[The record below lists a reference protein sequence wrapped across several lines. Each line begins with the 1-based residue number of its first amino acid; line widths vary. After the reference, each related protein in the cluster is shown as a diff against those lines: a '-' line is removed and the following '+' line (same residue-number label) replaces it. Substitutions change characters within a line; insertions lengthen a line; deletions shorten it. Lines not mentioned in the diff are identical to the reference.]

1 MAHFKFRSLPRRPRA
16 SSRSKRRIRAA
27 TPVNTKFHFPPAPGA
42 PPVKSMS
49 SHVILL
55 TDAHEAPAYELIEAL
70 RAAGVKT
77 LIEGLR
83 EVEVEKALAQQKK
96 REGKVEAEGPPPLA
110 VLYEVV
116 PGADMVELH
125 TAIDH
130 SKAFWPGAPLIA
142 CRRQTNG
149 YQSHNLRSLDGAS
162 LKRLGFA
169 AIADKSAQLP
179 ALLREIEGHGNTG
192 ELRLPEL
199 IQEPVTSTPSS
210 LPPKI
215 KFSHLRAA
223 YELVCSLH
231 FSGDQ
236 SGAANTALAGL
247 QDLVDADRW
256 AIYLFTEAKGLEGS
270 TLEAIAVHKAGQEQR
285 TEDDWGRL
293 LNAEPDLP
301 IGSETKAAKRAAA
314 GMGTI
319 KRKERGQFVVAVPL
333 ICGERILGV
342 IEGIREGSGAYA
354 FKKTDVALLD
364 SLALPIASAL
374 ANAVR
379 IAEAERLSQT
389 DDLTKLHNARY
400 LRQFLLNEIRRAR
413 RYGTSVAALFLDLDD
428 FKRINDEH
436 GHLVGSHVLM
446 EIAAVILSSVRD
458 TDAVARYGGDEFVIV
473 LPDTGIE
480 LAGSV
485 AERIRQKISRH
496 YFTGG
501 RRLQLSLTASFGV
514 ATFPKHASS
523 PQQLIACADTA
534 MYEAKA
540 ANKNCVRFAADLPAK
555 EPLQELIESVEAE
568 LVTSDN

>member
-1 MAHFKFRSLPRRPRA
+1 M
-16 SSRSKRRIRAA
+16 
-27 TPVNTKFHFPPAPGA
+27 
-42 PPVKSMS
+42 

-83 EVEVEKALAQQKK
+83 EVEVEVALAKQRK
-96 REGKVEAEGPPPLA
+96 REGVADSDGPPPLA

-130 SKAFWPGAPLIA
+130 AKAFWPGAPLVA

-149 YQSHNLRSLDGAS
+149 YQSHNLRSLDSAT
-162 LKRLGFA
+162 LKRLGFL

-179 ALLREIEGHGNTG
+179 AMLREIEGHAGSG
-192 ELRLPEL
+192 ELRLPENF
-199 IQEPVTSTPSS
+199 EPPVETSPAS

-215 KFSHLRAA
+215 KFSDLRAA
-223 YELVCSLH
+223 FDLVTSLH
-231 FSGDQ
+231 YSGDQ
-236 SGAANTALAGL
+236 NGAANTALAGL
-247 QDLVDADRW
+247 QGLIKADRW
-256 AIYLFTEAKGLEGS
+256 AIYLFSESKDFDSGP
-270 TLEAIAVHKAGQEQR
+270 LEAIAVRKAGQEGFKP
-285 TEDDWGRL
+285 DDEWERL
-293 LNAEPDLP
+293 LEPDLP
-301 IGSETKAAKRAAA
+301 LGGETKAARRAAA
-314 GMGTI
+314 GMGII

-342 IEGIREGSGAYA
+342 IEGVREGSGSRA

-364 SLALPIASAL
+364 SLSLPIASAL

-413 RYGTSVAALFLDLDD
+413 RYGSSVAALFLDLDD
-428 FKRINDEH
+428 FKQINDEH

-446 EIAAVILSSVRD
+446 EMAAVILSSIRD

-473 LPDTGIE
+473 LPDTGTE
-480 LAGSV
+480 LAGQV
-485 AERIRQKISRH
+485 AERIRHRITRH
-496 YFTGG
+496 NFTGG

-514 ATFPKHASS
+514 AAFPKHASS

-540 ANKNCVRFAADLPAK
+540 ANKNCVRFAADLAPRESPK
-555 EPLQELIESVEAE
+555 RVIPNIEATDYTD
-568 LVTSDN
+568 LRG

>member
-1 MAHFKFRSLPRRPRA
+1 
-16 SSRSKRRIRAA
+16 
-27 TPVNTKFHFPPAPGA
+27 
-42 PPVKSMS
+42 
-49 SHVILL
+49 L

-70 RAAGVKT
+70 RAAGMKT

-83 EVEVEKALAQQKK
+83 EVEVEVALAKRQKS
-96 REGKVEAEGPPPLA
+96 EGVRDSEGPPPLA

-130 SKAFWPGAPLIA
+130 AKAFWPGAPLVA

-149 YQSHNLRSLDGAS
+149 YQSHNLRSLDGAT
-162 LKRLGFA
+162 LKRLGFV

-179 ALLREIEGHGNTG
+179 ALLREIEGHGAAG
-192 ELRLPEL
+192 EVRLSDTIDKPAES
-199 IQEPVTSTPSS
+199 EPSA
-210 LPPKI
+210 LPRKI
-215 KFSHLRAA
+215 KANHLRKA
-223 YELVCSLH
+223 YELVSSLH

-236 SGAANTALAGL
+236 TGAAKTALAGL
-247 QDLVDADRW
+247 QELIKADRW
-256 AIYLFTEAKGLEGS
+256 AIYLFSDSSGVDGA
-270 TLEAIAVHKAGQEQR
+270 TLEAIGVRTAGQEGLKD
-285 TEDDWGRL
+285 EEEWGHL
-293 LNAEPDLP
+293 LNAEPHLP
-301 IGSETKAAKRAAA
+301 LGSETKATKRAAA
-314 GMGTI
+314 GMGII

-342 IEGIREGSGAYA
+342 VEGLRDGAGARA
-354 FKKTDVALLD
+354 FKKPDVALLD
-364 SLALPIASAL
+364 SLSLPIASAL

-413 RYGTSVAALFLDLDD
+413 RYGSSVAALFLDLDD
-428 FKRINDEH
+428 FKQVNDVH

-446 EIAAVILSSVRD
+446 EMAAVILSSIRD

-473 LPDTGIE
+473 LPDAGTE
-480 LAGSV
+480 LAGQV
-485 AERIRQKISRH
+485 AERIRHRITRH
-496 YFTGG
+496 TFNGG

-514 ATFPKHASS
+514 AAFPKHASS
-523 PQQLIACADTA
+523 PQQLISCADTA

-540 ANKNCVRFAADLPAK
+540 ANKNCVRFAADLASREPAK
-555 EPLQELIESVEAE
+555 RAAANAEIEVGSTNQGQPA
-568 LVTSDN
+568 

>member
-1 MAHFKFRSLPRRPRA
+1 
-16 SSRSKRRIRAA
+16 
-27 TPVNTKFHFPPAPGA
+27 
-42 PPVKSMS
+42 MS

-96 REGKVEAEGPPPLA
+96 REGVYDAEGPPPLA

-130 SKAFWPGAPLIA
+130 AKAFWPGAPLVA

-149 YQSHNLRSLDGAS
+149 YQSHNLRSLDGAT
-162 LKRLGFA
+162 LKRLGFLA
-169 AIADKSAQLP
+169 VADKSAQLP
-179 ALLREIEGHGNTG
+179 ALLREIEGHGGTG
-192 ELRLPEL
+192 ELNLPDTFE
-199 IQEPVTSTPSS
+199 QPSDESSTS
-210 LPPKI
+210 LPKKI

-223 YELVCSLH
+223 YDIVSSLH

-247 QDLVDADRW
+247 QGLIKADRW
-256 AIYLFTEAKGLEGS
+256 AIYLFTESKGFETS
-270 TLEAIAVHKAGQEQR
+270 TLEAIAVRKAGEEGTR
-285 TEDDWGRL
+285 HEDEWNQL
-293 LNAEPDLP
+293 EPDLP

-314 GMGTI
+314 GLGII
-319 KRKERGQFVVAVPL
+319 KRKERGQFVVAIPL

-342 IEGIREGSGAYA
+342 LEGIREGKGSHA
-354 FKKTDVALLD
+354 FKKTDVELLD
-364 SLALPIASAL
+364 SLSLPIASAL

-413 RYGTSVAALFLDLDD
+413 RYQTSVAALFLDLDD
-428 FKRINDEH
+428 FKQINDEH

-446 EIAAVILSSVRD
+446 EMAAVILSSIRD

-473 LPDTGIE
+473 LPDTGTE
-480 LAGSV
+480 LAGQV
-485 AERIRQKISRH
+485 AERIRQKIIRH
-496 YFTGG
+496 NFTGG

-514 ATFPKHASS
+514 AAFPKHASS

-540 ANKNCVRFAADLPAK
+540 ANKNCVRFAADLASKESSKRTTANLENPEYTDIRDNQPA
-555 EPLQELIESVEAE
+555 SV
-568 LVTSDN
+568 

>member
-1 MAHFKFRSLPRRPRA
+1 
-16 SSRSKRRIRAA
+16 
-27 TPVNTKFHFPPAPGA
+27 
-42 PPVKSMS
+42 MS

-83 EVEVEKALAQQKK
+83 EVEVEVALTQQQKNQNMSDLD
-96 REGKVEAEGPPPLA
+96 GPPPLA

-125 TAIDH
+125 TAINH
-130 SKAFWPGAPLIA
+130 AKAFWPGAPLVA

-149 YQSHNLRSLDGAS
+149 YQSLNLRSLDGAT
-162 LKRLGFA
+162 LKRLGFL

-179 ALLREIEGHGNTG
+179 ALLREIEGQGNSG
-192 ELRLPEL
+192 ELRLPEVV
-199 IQEPVTSTPSS
+199 ERPAGRGSSS

-215 KFSHLRAA
+215 KFNDLRAA
-223 YELVCSLH
+223 FDLVASLH
-231 FSGDQ
+231 FIGDQ

-247 QDLVDADRW
+247 EQLIHADRW
-256 AIYLFTEAKGLEGS
+256 AIYLFSEEKGVES
-270 TLEAIAVHKAGQEQR
+270 ATLEAIAVRRPGQHSGVKSEEEWR
-285 TEDDWGRL
+285 RVLTGES
-293 LNAEPDLP
+293 DLP
-301 IGSETKAAKRAAA
+301 IGSESKAAKRAAA
-314 GMGTI
+314 GMGII
-319 KRKERGQFVVAVPL
+319 KKKERGQFVLAVPL

-342 IEGIREGSGAYA
+342 IEGIREGSGARA

-364 SLALPIASAL
+364 SLSLPVASAL

-413 RYGTSVAALFLDLDD
+413 RYGSSVAALFLDLDD
-428 FKRINDEH
+428 FKQINDEH

-446 EIAAVILSSVRD
+446 EMAAVILSSIRD

-473 LPDTGIE
+473 LPDTGTE
-480 LAGSV
+480 LAGTV
-485 AERIRQKISRH
+485 AERIRQKILRH
-496 YFTGG
+496 QFTGG

-514 ATFPKHASS
+514 AAFPKHASS

-540 ANKNCVRFAADLPAK
+540 ANKNCVRFAADLASKEPAK
-555 EPLQELIESVEAE
+555 QIIEAIEIEAGNP
-568 LVTSDN
+568 VQG

>member
-1 MAHFKFRSLPRRPRA
+1 M
-16 SSRSKRRIRAA
+16 
-27 TPVNTKFHFPPAPGA
+27 
-42 PPVKSMS
+42 

-83 EVEVEKALAQQKK
+83 EVEVEVALAKQRK
-96 REGKVEAEGPPPLA
+96 REGVADSEGPPPLA

-130 SKAFWPGAPLIA
+130 AKAFWPGAPIVA

-149 YQSHNLRSLDGAS
+149 YQSHNLRSLDS
-162 LKRLGFA
+162 PTLKRLGFL

-179 ALLREIEGHGNTG
+179 AMLREIEGHGGSG
-192 ELRLPEL
+192 ELRLPENF
-199 IQEPVTSTPSS
+199 EPPTETSPSS

-215 KFSHLRAA
+215 KFSDLRAA
-223 YELVCSLH
+223 FDLVTSLH
-231 FSGDQ
+231 YSGDQ
-236 SGAANTALAGL
+236 NGAANTALAGL
-247 QDLVDADRW
+247 QGLIKADRW
-256 AIYLFTEAKGLEGS
+256 AIYLFSESKGFETA
-270 TLEAIAVHKAGQEQR
+270 TLEAIAVRKAGQEGLR
-285 TEDDWGRL
+285 TDDEWERL
-293 LNAEPDLP
+293 LEPDLP
-301 IGSETKAAKRAAA
+301 IGSETKAARRAAA
-314 GMGTI
+314 GMGII
-319 KRKERGQFVVAVPL
+319 KRKERGKFVVAVPL

-342 IEGIREGSGAYA
+342 IEGIREGAGSHA
-354 FKKTDVALLD
+354 FKKTDVSLLD
-364 SLALPIASAL
+364 SLSLPIASAL

-413 RYGTSVAALFLDLDD
+413 RYGSSVAALFLDLDD
-428 FKRINDEH
+428 FKQINDEH

-446 EIAAVILSSVRD
+446 EMAAVILSSIRD

-473 LPDTGIE
+473 LPDTGTE
-480 LAGSV
+480 LAGQV
-485 AERIRQKISRH
+485 AERIRHRITRH
-496 YFTGG
+496 NFTGG

-514 ATFPKHASS
+514 AAFPKHASS

-540 ANKNCVRFAADLPAK
+540 ANKNCVRFAADLTPRESAK
-555 EPLQELIESVEAE
+555 RVPNMETETTTNAE
-568 LVTSDN
+568 TVN

>member
-1 MAHFKFRSLPRRPRA
+1 
-16 SSRSKRRIRAA
+16 
-27 TPVNTKFHFPPAPGA
+27 
-42 PPVKSMS
+42 MS

-83 EVEVEKALAQQKK
+83 EVEVEVALAKQRK
-96 REGKVEAEGPPPLA
+96 REGVADSEGPPPLA

-130 SKAFWPGAPLIA
+130 AKAFWPGAPLVA

-149 YQSHNLRSLDGAS
+149 YQSHNLRSLDGVS

-169 AIADKSAQLP
+169 AIADKSAQIP
-179 ALLREIEGHGNTG
+179 ALLREIEGHGSG
-192 ELRLPEL
+192 ELRMSVVMEKPTES
-199 IQEPVTSTPSS
+199 ETSS
-210 LPPKI
+210 LPRKI
-215 KFSHLRAA
+215 KANHLRAA
-223 YELVCSLH
+223 YDLVSSLH

-236 SGAANTALAGL
+236 SGAANTALTGL
-247 QDLVDADRW
+247 QDLIYADRW
-256 AIYLFTEAKGLEGS
+256 AIYLFSESKGIEGA
-270 TLEAIAVHKAGQEQR
+270 TLEAIAVRKRGQEGSKS
-285 TEDDWGRL
+285 EEEWGRL
-293 LNAEPDLP
+293 LEPDLP

-314 GMGTI
+314 GMGII
-319 KRKERGQFVVAVPL
+319 KRKEKGQFVIAIPL

-342 IEGIREGSGAYA
+342 IEGVREGSGARA
-354 FKKTDVALLD
+354 FKKPDVALLD
-364 SLALPIASAL
+364 SLSLPIASAL

-379 IAEAERLSQT
+379 IAEAQRLSQT

-413 RYGTSVAALFLDLDD
+413 RYGSSVAALFLDLDD
-428 FKRINDEH
+428 FKQVNDEH

-446 EIAAVILSSVRD
+446 EMAAVILSSIRD

-473 LPDTGIE
+473 LPDTGTE
-480 LAGSV
+480 LAGTV
-485 AERIRQKISRH
+485 AQRIRSKILRH
-496 YFTGG
+496 QFTGG

-514 ATFPKHASS
+514 AAFPKHASS

-540 ANKNCVRFAADLPAK
+540 ANKNCVRFAADLAPREPAK
-555 EPLQELIESVEAE
+555 RAVPNLE
-568 LVTSDN
+568 VTDYVDVH

>member
-1 MAHFKFRSLPRRPRA
+1 
-16 SSRSKRRIRAA
+16 
-27 TPVNTKFHFPPAPGA
+27 
-42 PPVKSMS
+42 MS

-83 EVEVEKALAQQKK
+83 EVEVEVALAQQQQ
-96 REGKVEAEGPPPLA
+96 GHGAPDPEAEPPLA

-125 TAIDH
+125 TAVDH
-130 SKAFWPGAPLIA
+130 AKAFWPGAPLVA

-149 YQSHNLRSLDGAS
+149 HQSLNLRSLDGAT
-162 LKRLGFA
+162 LKRLGFL

-179 ALLREIEGHGNTG
+179 ALLREIEGHGATG
-192 ELRLPEL
+192 ELRLPETMQSQL
-199 IQEPVTSTPSS
+199 ERESSS
-210 LPPKI
+210 LPARI
-215 KFSHLRAA
+215 KANHLRAA
-223 YELVCSLH
+223 FDLVASLH
-231 FSGDQ
+231 FIGDQ
-236 SGAANTALAGL
+236 NGAANSALRGL
-247 QDLVDADRW
+247 QHLIGADRW
-256 AIYLFTEAKGLEGS
+256 AIYLFSEAKGFEAA
-270 TLEAIAVHKAGQEQR
+270 TLEAIAVRKPGQLSGGKSEEEWR
-285 TEDDWGRL
+285 RL
-293 LNAEPDLP
+293 VTGESELP
-301 IGSETKAAKRAAA
+301 LGSETKAAKRAAA
-314 GMGTI
+314 GMGII
-319 KRKERGQFVVAVPL
+319 KKKERGQFVIAVPL

-342 IEGIREGSGAYA
+342 IEGIREGMGARA
-354 FKKTDVALLD
+354 FRKTDVVLLD
-364 SLALPIASAL
+364 SLSLPIASAL

-413 RYGTSVAALFLDLDD
+413 RYGSSVAALFLDLDD
-428 FKRINDEH
+428 FKRVNDEH

-446 EIAAVILSSVRD
+446 EMATVILSSIRD

-473 LPDTGIE
+473 LPDTGTE
-480 LAGSV
+480 LAGAV
-485 AERIRQKISRH
+485 AERIRHKISRH
-496 YFTGG
+496 QFTGG

-514 ATFPKHASS
+514 AAFPQHASS

-540 ANKNCVRFAADLPAK
+540 ANKNCVRFAADLAPREPAK
-555 EPLQELIESVEAE
+555 REFANAE
-568 LVTSDN
+568 GGGGHLS

>member
-1 MAHFKFRSLPRRPRA
+1 
-16 SSRSKRRIRAA
+16 
-27 TPVNTKFHFPPAPGA
+27 
-42 PPVKSMS
+42 MS

-83 EVEVEKALAQQKK
+83 EVEVEVALAKQQK
-96 REGKVEAEGPPPLA
+96 RDGMRGAEGPPPLA

-130 SKAFWPGAPLIA
+130 AKAFWPGAPLVA

-149 YQSHNLRSLDGAS
+149 YQSHNLRSLDGVS

-169 AIADKSAQLP
+169 AVADKSGQLP
-179 ALLREIEGHGNTG
+179 ALLRDIEGHGA
-192 ELRLPEL
+192 ELRMPANSEKPADA
-199 IQEPVTSTPSS
+199 ETTS
-210 LPPKI
+210 LPKKI
-215 KFSHLRAA
+215 KASHLRAA
-223 YELVCSLH
+223 YDLVSSLH

-236 SGAANTALAGL
+236 SGAASTALAGL
-247 QDLVDADRW
+247 ADLIYADRW
-256 AIYLFTEAKGLEGS
+256 AIYLFSEAKGVEGA
-270 TLEAIAVHKAGQEQR
+270 TLEAIAVRRPGQEGSR
-285 TEDDWGRL
+285 TDEEWGRL
-293 LNAEPDLP
+293 LEPDLP
-301 IGSETKAAKRAAA
+301 IGSETKAAKGAAA
-314 GMGTI
+314 GMGII
-319 KRKERGQFVVAVPL
+319 KRKEKRQFVVAIPL

-342 IEGIREGSGAYA
+342 IEGIREGHGARA
-354 FKKTDVALLD
+354 FKKADVALLD
-364 SLALPIASAL
+364 SLSLPIASAL

-413 RYGTSVAALFLDLDD
+413 RYGSSVAALFLDLDD
-428 FKRINDEH
+428 FKQINDVY

-446 EIAAVILSSVRD
+446 EIAAVILSSIRD

-480 LAGSV
+480 LAGQV
-485 AERIRQKISRH
+485 AERIRQKITRH
-496 YFTGG
+496 MFNGG

-514 ATFPKHASS
+514 AAFPKHASS

-540 ANKNCVRFAADLPAK
+540 ANKNCVRFAADLASREPAK
-555 EPLQELIESVEAE
+555 RAVPIVEVDASEQSV
-568 LVTSDN
+568 S

>member
-1 MAHFKFRSLPRRPRA
+1 
-16 SSRSKRRIRAA
+16 
-27 TPVNTKFHFPPAPGA
+27 
-42 PPVKSMS
+42 MS

-83 EVEVEKALAQQKK
+83 EVEVEVALARQQKDQNLSDLD
-96 REGKVEAEGPPPLA
+96 RPLA

-125 TAIDH
+125 TAVNH
-130 SKAFWPGAPLIA
+130 AKAFWPGAPLVA

-149 YQSHNLRSLDGAS
+149 YQSLNLRSLDGAL
-162 LKRLGFA
+162 LKRLGFI

-179 ALLREIEGHGNTG
+179 ALLREIEAHGNSG
-192 ELRLPEL
+192 ELRLPEVV
-199 IQEPVTSTPSS
+199 ERPAGRGCSS

-215 KFSHLRAA
+215 KFNDLRAA
-223 YELVCSLH
+223 FDLVASLH
-231 FSGDQ
+231 FISDQ
-236 SGAANTALAGL
+236 IGAANTALAGL
-247 QDLVDADRW
+247 EHLIQADRW
-256 AIYLFTEAKGLEGS
+256 AIYLFSEEKGVESS
-270 TLEAIAVHKAGQEQR
+270 TLEAIAVRWPGQPNSGKSEEEWR
-285 TEDDWGRL
+285 RVLTGE
-293 LNAEPDLP
+293 ADLP
-301 IGSETKAAKRAAA
+301 IGSETKAVKRAAA
-314 GMGTI
+314 GMGII
-319 KRKERGQFVVAVPL
+319 KKKERGQFVLAVPL

-342 IEGIREGSGAYA
+342 IEGIREGAGAHA
-354 FKKTDVALLD
+354 FKKTDVSLLD
-364 SLALPIASAL
+364 SLSLPIASAL

-413 RYGTSVAALFLDLDD
+413 RYGSSVAALFLDLDD

-446 EIAAVILSSVRD
+446 EMAAVILSSIRD

-473 LPDTGIE
+473 LPDTGTE
-480 LAGSV
+480 LAGTV
-485 AERIRQKISRH
+485 AERIRSKILRH
-496 YFTGG
+496 QFTGG

-514 ATFPKHASS
+514 AAFPKHASS

-540 ANKNCVRFAADLPAK
+540 ANKNCVRFAADLAPK
-555 EPLQELIESVEAE
+555 EVVQALIESVEAE
-568 LVTSDN
+568 LVATDN